1 VLEAVKVLPSA
12 TVRVEP
18 VAGAVMVT
26 LLTLVAEATPREGVV
41 SEGDVAKTKA
51 PEPVSSVTAAARF
64 ALVGVARKVATPV
77 PRPEIPVL
85 TGRPVQFVSVPDV
98 GVPKTGLISVGV
110 LANTRAPVPVSSVT
124 AKARLELVGVARK
137 VATPVPSPEIPL
149 ETGRPVQFVSVPED
163 GVPRIGV
170 TSVGEVERTTSPV
183 PVTVVIEVPL
193 ILKLFPVPAVSNVLL
208 VKVSVVA
215 LPTKVSVAAGR
226 VNVPDA
232 VADAASAVVPDVDP
246 LKLAPAV
253 PMVGVVKDGDPAK
266 TKAPVPVSSLMT
278 PANSEDVVAEKKES
292 LFVLSATVPD

>member
-1 VLEAVKVLPSA
+1 
-12 TVRVEP
+12 
-18 VAGAVMVT
+18 
-26 LLTLVAEATPREGVV
+26 
-41 SEGDVAKTKA
+41 
-51 PEPVSSVTAAARF
+51 
-64 ALVGVARKVATPV
+64 
-77 PRPEIPVL
+77 VL

-149 ETGRPVQFVSVPED
+149 ETGRPVQFVSVPEE